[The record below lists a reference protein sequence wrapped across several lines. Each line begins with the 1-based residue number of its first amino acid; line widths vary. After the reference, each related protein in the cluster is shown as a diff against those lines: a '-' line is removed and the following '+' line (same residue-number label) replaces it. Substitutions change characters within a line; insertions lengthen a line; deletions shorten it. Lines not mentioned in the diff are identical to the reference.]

1 MPTLIYFPLC
11 QGISRKGPL
20 YIIKAYCRRCCRPRE
35 RVYCKIL
42 QGSTLSSRLL
52 GVFYTFSAGVGLSSC
67 KNIKKYS
74 QRWELGG
81 KWRLLYIQCSVVYQ
95 EQNSQKI
102 CKLFCHLNIL
112 ITYKNIYIYLCNL
125 LPKYIH
131 ITSRSISV
139 MCDIDIS
146 SCWWIRL

>member
-1 MPTLIYFPLC
+1 MPTLRNVPLC
-11 QGISRKGPL
+11 QGRGP

-42 QGSTLSSRLL
+42 QRLNTEFKAF

-67 KNIKKYS
+67 KNIKIS

-102 CKLFCHLNIL
+102 CNLCCHLNIL

-125 LPKYIH
+125 VPKYIH
-131 ITSRSISV
+131 ITTKSINV

>member
-1 MPTLIYFPLC
+1 M
-11 QGISRKGPL
+11 SRKGPL
-20 YIIKAYCRRCCRPRE
+20 YIIKAYCRRCWRPRE

-42 QGSTLSSRLL
+42 QRLNAEFKAFGSFPYLQCGSGFIKLQ
-52 GVFYTFSAGVGLSSC
+52 
-67 KNIKKYS
+67 KHKKYS

-131 ITSRSISV
+131 ITSRSITV

>member
-1 MPTLIYFPLC
+1 M
-11 QGISRKGPL
+11 SRKGPL

-42 QGSTLSSRLL
+42 QRLNAEFKAF

-67 KNIKKYS
+67 KNIKKVLSALRVGRQMALAIYS
-74 QRWELGG
+74 V
-81 KWRLLYIQCSVVYQ
+81 QCGLSRT
-95 EQNSQKI
+95 EQPKNLQTVLSSKY
-102 CKLFCHLNIL
+102 IL

-125 LPKYIH
+125 RPKYIH
-131 ITSRSISV
+131 ITSKSISV

>member
-1 MPTLIYFPLC
+1 MPTLRYVPLC
-11 QGISRKGPL
+11 QGRGP

-42 QGSTLSSRLL
+42 QRLNAEFKAF
-52 GVFYTFSAGVGLSSC
+52 GVFYTFSAGAGLSSW
-67 KNIKKYS
+67 KNIKYS

-102 CKLFCHLNIL
+102 CNLCCHLNIL

-125 LPKYIH
+125 LLKYIH
-131 ITSRSISV
+131 ITTKRINV